1 MSGKENKQVKEER
14 REDNGRSEKAA
25 DVTQF
30 DYVLMGVADMH
41 EYGQNANG
49 AMMPQLEKVYSLKW
63 SSTPG
68 RSIGYTFCSMIM
80 PNGQPDPACTRNT
93 AQRQL
98 DRLDKMG
105 MKIMSAFECE
115 FMVFEGGDVAKPMG
129 KGKLQYANLDLL
141 DEDIDFFLDLM
152 DVLRGSGLPVE
163 LLNNEYDPGQYEITM
178 QPTFGMEAADS
189 VFLLRYGVR
198 AFSKRRGNE
207 ATFMAR
213 PAYPQNANGFHLNH
227 SLWTRDGQDV
237 FFDASDPEKLSS
249 FARHWL
255 AGLLHHAPA
264 ICALV
269 SPTVNCYQR
278 LHEMLAPS
286 EVFWS
291 TSDRLSLVRVKSSQT
306 EAYLENR
313 VPSSACNPYLALA
326 ATIAAGL
333 DGVERK
339 LACPPQGRS
348 KGEVKSYLPK
358 TMAEGLG
365 ELEKDTV
372 LKEAIGTKV
381 VEYFISLK
389 RDFEVKHFENNS
401 SSDMSRAEVIAQERK
416 YYMPFI

>member
-1 MSGKENKQVKEER
+1 
-14 REDNGRSEKAA
+14 
-25 DVTQF
+25 
-30 DYVLMGVADMH
+30 
-41 EYGQNANG
+41 
-49 AMMPQLEKVYSLKW
+49 MMPQLEKIYSLKW

-93 AQRQL
+93 LQRQL

-115 FMVFEGGDVAKPMG
+115 FMVFEGVDTSKP
-129 KGKLQYANLDLL
+129 KGNGQMQFASLDLL
-141 DEDIDFFLDLM
+141 DKDIDFFLDLM
-152 DVLRGSGLPVE
+152 DALRESGLPVE
-163 LLNNEYDPGQYEITM
+163 LLNNEYEPGQYEITT
-178 QPTFGMEAADS
+178 QPTYGMEAADS

-213 PAYPQNANGFHLNH
+213 PTYPPSGNGFHLNH

-278 LHEMLAPS
+278 LHTLLSPS
-286 EVFWS
+286 EVSWS
-291 TSDRLSLVRVKSSQT
+291 KADRHSIIRVRTSQT
-306 EAYLENR
+306 GAYLENR

-339 LACPPQGRS
+339 LACPPQRHCRGATKPS
-348 KGEVKSYLPK
+348 FLPK
-358 TMAEGLG
+358 TMAEGLV

-372 LKEAIGTKV
+372 LKEAIGAKV
-381 VEYFISLK
+381 VEYFISIK
-389 RDFEVKHFENNS
+389 RAYEVKHFENS
-401 SSDMSRAEVIAQERK
+401 TASDMSRAEVIAQERK